1 MYTGNHEQILEK
13 IATLNET
20 LSKMIAAADKDA
32 DVDPKVLDIRCKT
45 IKQMIMEVDNSLG
58 DLHDILDTM
67 QEYDEENWPK
77 GVKLVDE
84 LESNTQKLV
93 EYLRSIGKY

>member
-20 LSKMIAAADKDA
+20 LAKMIAAADKDA

-58 DLHDILDTM
+58 DLHDMLDTM
-67 QEYDEENWPK
+67 QEYDEENWPHQADDH
-77 GVKLVDE
+77 GSRQLFR
-84 LESNTQKLV
+84 
-93 EYLRSIGKY
+93 RSARHARYHARV